1 MSKVNYELHPRS
13 ERSVPSMNDYNDG
26 FHFYSSENDG
36 YRGGFGD
43 YTDPIPTTGGPANP
57 FEEPPKKRKKGSKR
71 AIALVLACALA
82 GGAAGVGG
90 AALYDRLSKPDVPA
104 TIVQEQERP
113 QVEVVVNTNAGQPMT
128 PAQLYN
134 ANLPSCVGITVST
147 TSVNIFGQTS
157 TSAASGSGFVLTQDG
172 YIVTNYHVIED
183 AVKDSSV
190 TVTVSFENGDKFDA
204 RYIGGE
210 QDNDVAVLKIEAAG
224 LTPVTLGNSDQLVV
238 GESVY
243 AIGNP
248 LGELT
253 YSLTDGMVSA
263 LDRLITTTSTENGVV
278 ETTTLNVLQTNAAI
292 NPGNS
297 GGPLFDSYGN
307 VVGIVSAKYTQTTSG
322 VSAEGL
328 GFAIPINDVKEILS
342 DLIEHGYVTGK
353 PYLGVQVVNVS
364 DEAQRYGVVAGA
376 AVQYVAEGSCAQKG
390 GLQVGD
396 IITAI
401 DGTAIDSSTALTAAL
416 SSNYK
421 AGDTVTLTVMR
432 KQEPVQLTITLDEK
446 NAQTEA
452 NNQLQQSTQQQQQQL
467 PSQGGSSFFPFGGF
481 PW

>member
-1 MSKVNYELHPRS
+1 MDRYHYQFNE
-13 ERSVPSMNDYNDG
+13 DG
-26 FHFYSSENDG
+26 S
-36 YRGGFGD
+36 YRG
-43 YTDPIPTTGGPANP
+43 TGGESWTAGSGSWGP
-57 FEEPPKKRKKGSKR
+57 EYQPPKKRGGGKR
-71 AIALVLACALA
+71 AVALALACILLG
-82 GGAAGVGG
+82 GGAGIGG
-90 AALYDRLSKPDVPA
+90 AALYTQVLKPGEEV
-104 TIVQEQERP
+104 TVYEGVRP
-113 QVEVVVNTNAGQPMT
+113 QVETVVNSSQGQPMA
-128 PAQLYN
+128 PEQLYA

-190 TVTVSFENGDKFDA
+190 TVSVSFENGEKYTA
-204 RYIGGE
+204 RVIGGE
-210 QDNDVAVLKIEAAG
+210 KDNDVAVLKIEATG
-224 LTPVTLGNSDQLVV
+224 LIPVTLGDSDKLVV

-253 YSLTDGMVSA
+253 YSFTDGMVSA
-263 LDRLITTTSTENGVV
+263 LDRLITTSSINENGQT

-307 VVGIVSAKYTQTTSG
+307 VVGIVSAKYTQSQSG

-328 GFAIPINDVKEILS
+328 GFALPINDVKTILK

-353 PYLGVQVVNVS
+353 PYMGVQVINVS
-364 DEAQRYGVVAGA
+364 SEAQRYGIVAGA
-376 AVQYVAEGSCAQKG
+376 AVQHVADDSCAQKA
-390 GLQVGD
+390 GLEEGD
-396 IITAI
+396 IIIAI
-401 DGTAIDSSTALTAAL
+401 DDTAIDSSTALTAAL
-416 SSNYK
+416 SSNYR
-421 AGDTVTLTVMR
+421 AGDTAVLTVVRQQKEM
-432 KQEPVQLTITLDEK
+432 KLEITFDEK
-446 NAQTEA
+446 NAETEA
-452 NNQLQQSTQQQQQQL
+452 NNQIQQSTTQQQ
-467 PSQGGSSFFPFGGF
+467 SGSGQRGYYYQWPFGSF